1 MIHLPVL
8 EINGRN
14 IGAFSKTNGSMPVSK
29 SFFRLLV
36 LLAAVAYAAVWT
48 TGYLRGLIEVLAL
61 PMLLAAI
68 FARPLPVGRF
78 LLQLGSVLALLQAI
92 AGRGGSTPGV
102 VLLLQFAGL
111 VMFLQLL
118 VVDCLRAA
126 HGVIILSLMIILA
139 VAAMNVN
146 FVFPL
151 VLIPYVL
158 TFYLVLRSLT
168 VLRHQAM
175 AKSPIKLSNRNPLSW
190 HRIAVGTIVSVLIFG
205 FLWLVMF
212 YLIPRTTSFG
222 IASEVSRR
230 KLKGFSDTM
239 RLGEP
244 GLLEDNPAV
253 IMRVK
258 PLEEKTLT
266 PSALRRIGNK
276 LLRGATFAWYNA
288 GRWEKGTKRRWYI
301 DLRQSSGELRL
312 NRGHY
317 SPRDLHQI
325 ELVLENLDPPVIFQ
339 PDRAI
344 NMRFTQPFIAYED
357 DLSFYFLFR
366 PGTTRRYV
374 ASVLLDP
381 LEPEDSPLSEVELD
395 DETSPYLHEK
405 GIPPRVQALARAMVT
420 EEMTVL
426 GRVERVMRFLRS
438 QFEYSLIQKDL
449 AGVDPV
455 EDFLFGSKE
464 GSCEHYASA
473 MVLILRSMGVPARPV
488 GGYSMGEWND
498 IGGFYTIRQGHA
510 HAWVEVYFP
519 RSGWVPFDPTP
530 SVMLTGPESD
540 FGRLLQTLWNAY
552 EGYWFSYVYSFDNK
566 AQGLGFRRI
575 LEALS
580 ENLASLRS
588 YLFSPALWL
597 LIVVIVLFAYFG
609 KNRIARINRPGRW
622 IPDWYFDWAD
632 SCSVQRCE
640 WETPAEYHRRLL
652 SLGVIDSELRE
663 KLDRLVELVDLT
675 AFSNTSNRSEIS
687 AVARELIAELSK
699 STALNR
705 IHS

>member
-8 EINGRN
+8 EITGRN
-14 IGAFSKTNGSMPVSK
+14 IGAFSKTNGSMPVSR

-48 TGYLRGLIEVLAL
+48 TGYLRGLIEILAL

-68 FARPLPVGRF
+68 FARPLPVGRL

-158 TFYLVLRSLT
+158 AFYLVLRSLT

-381 LEPEDSPLSEVELD
+381 LEPEDSPLSEVELN

-438 QFEYSLIQKDL
+438 QFEYSLVQKDL

-473 MVLILRSMGVPARPV
+473 MVLILRAMGVPARPV

-519 RSGWVPFDPTP
+519 RSGWIPFDPTP
-530 SVMLTGPESD
+530 PVMFTGPESD

-597 LIVVIVLFAYFG
+597 FIVVIVLFAYFG
-609 KNRIARINRPGRW
+609 KNRIARINRPDRW
-622 IPDWYFDWAD
+622 IPDWYLDWAD

-652 SLGVIDSELRE
+652 LLGVIDSEQRE

-687 AVARELIAELSK
+687 AVAQELIAELSK
-699 STALNR
+699 STALNSPR
-705 IHS
+705 S